1 MPRLTK
7 KQIFCQEM
15 AQEIIS
21 EADFLLED
29 QTIPKNVS
37 VVIRNIRNK
46 LSDNLCSLE
55 ISSILYE
62 LEEATNAVNAT
73 ESRSI
78 VWGLISKLETLKEKM
93 K

>member
-1 MPRLTK
+1 MPKITK
-7 KQIFCQEM
+7 KQELCQEL
-15 AQEIIS
+15 AKEIIS
-21 EADFLLED
+21 EADYLLED

-37 VVIRNIRNK
+37 IAIKNIKNK
-46 LSDNLCSLE
+46 LNNNLCSLE

-62 LEEATNAVNAT
+62 LEEAVNSVNGT

-78 VWGLISKLETLKEKM
+78 VWSLISKLENLKEKM